1 MVSIK
6 FTYDYD
12 SAFLP
17 IYREFFESEFTGRE
31 WFDRIQCI
39 NDKVLEF
46 RLRKRLLDRKL
57 DDTQMPLIVIYN
69 DDIPVGISFPR
80 NTFTD
85 EEKLKFEVNDFDYYK
100 IGSII
105 ISKKFRNKGIAY
117 EACKLFLDQYNP
129 IVYHVDVKNKASIRL
144 AEKLGLSLS
153 HSAIL
158 NEVQYLIYK

>member
-100 IGSII
+100 I
-105 ISKKFRNKGIAY
+105 
-117 EACKLFLDQYNP
+117 
-129 IVYHVDVKNKASIRL
+129 
-144 AEKLGLSLS
+144 
-153 HSAIL
+153 
-158 NEVQYLIYK
+158 